1 MPPDEQAG
9 MRGKSQQALARGRT
23 NASAWRRYLPR
34 KRPRLGRDW
43 SRIEDCHRP
52 MLPLRSVQPVN
63 RPADNRHPKADRAR
77 SGGVWDERHVT
88 TGHRT
93 VTSRTTI
100 VAIVV
105 VGALAA
111 TLAMLTWSRLSVGAD
126 PGAQN
131 PSRWLGL
138 LPAKAE
144 GRSSAAWLLIALL
157 AALAVLA
164 GCWWRLQGALRFAR
178 AGATRLAG
186 VAWLTWSLPFLIG
199 PPLGSRDVYAYAAQ
213 GELARQG
220 LDPTRVS
227 VLHLGPGVLLN
238 AVDPRW
244 RAATPPYGGL
254 AVGLERFAAT
264 LGGPVGSLV
273 VFRVIAVL
281 GVVALVLA
289 SVALA
294 RRAGSTV
301 PTGRVLVLVGCNPLV
316 LIHVLSG
323 AHLDAVAAA
332 LLVAGVALAW
342 PYGGLPADAR
352 RPAGWPRRWGGSYGP
367 VVVGALLCGLAAGIK
382 VTALLGA
389 GWIMVRQLRRR
400 PGTSLLRWEGAAG
413 ALCGALGA
421 LAGLAIATLVGGV
434 GLGWLS
440 SLGTPGKLRTG
451 VAPADT
457 LARAIARAAG
467 DVGGVGT
474 SGPVLSASRTAV
486 AAVGVL
492 IACWFLLGRPTRR
505 GVGRQATV
513 SDLGYALLA
522 IALAGPVLYPWYL
535 APAFA
540 VLAVAGER
548 SRRVLAAGS
557 AFLVLATLP
566 TVRPLSVEVSGGASI
581 ALVLTVLLGL
591 LVALSGRASDA
602 DTEGDAESVADG
614 GADRPADQTAS
625 TALTAAATSSALR
638 DNSTTPATGRPW
650 SRSL

>member
-1 MPPDEQAG
+1 MPPDEKTGVPGERPQAPPG
-9 MRGKSQQALARGRT
+9 GRT
-23 NASAWRRYLPR
+23 TASAWWRHLPR
-34 KRPRLGRDW
+34 KWQYLGRDW
-43 SRIEDCHRP
+43 SRIEDCHHA
-52 MLPLRSVQPVN
+52 MLPLRSAQPVN
-63 RPADNRHPKADRAR
+63 RPADERYPEADRSR
-77 SGGVWDERHVT
+77 SGRVWGVRHVIARP
-88 TGHRT
+88 RT
-93 VTSRTTI
+93 VTSRATT
-100 VAIVV
+100 VVLV

-126 PGAQN
+126 PGAVN

-138 LPAKAE
+138 LPAQAE
-144 GRSSAAWLLIALL
+144 STSAAAWLLIALL
-157 AALAVLA
+157 ASLAVLA
-164 GCWWRLQGALRFAR
+164 GCWWRLQSALRSPR
-178 AGATRLAG
+178 PGATWLAG

-199 PPLGSRDVYAYAAQ
+199 PPVGSRDIYAYAAQ

-220 LDPTRVS
+220 LDPTRVP

-273 VFRVIAVL
+273 VFRVMAAL
-281 GVVALVLA
+281 GVMALVLA

-294 RRAGSTV
+294 RRAASTV
-301 PTGRVLVLVGCNPLV
+301 PSGRVVVLVGCNPLV

-332 LLVAGVALAW
+332 LLIAGVALAW
-342 PYGGLPADAR
+342 PYGSLPPGAP
-352 RPAGWPRRWGGSYGP
+352 RPAGWPRRWGGQYGP
-367 VVVGALLCGLAAGIK
+367 VAAGALLCGLAGGIK

-389 GWIMVRQLRRR
+389 AWIIVRQLRRR
-400 PGTSLLRWEGAAG
+400 PGGSLLRWDGITG
-413 ALCGALGA
+413 ALAGALGA
-421 LAGLAIATLVGGV
+421 LAGLAIATAVGGV

-457 LARAIARAAG
+457 LARAIARVVG
-467 DVGGVGT
+467 DLGGVSN
-474 SGPVLSASRTAV
+474 SGPVLSASRAAV
-486 AAVGVL
+486 AGVGVL
-492 IACWFLLGRPTRR
+492 IACWFLLGRPTLRGGRR
-505 GVGRQATV
+505 EAGV

-522 IALAGPVLYPWYL
+522 VALAGPVLYPWYL

-548 SRRVLAAGS
+548 SRRLLAAGS

-566 TVRPLSVEVSGGASI
+566 TVRPLSDEVSGGAAI
-581 ALVLTVLLGL
+581 ALVLAVVLGL
-591 LVALSGRASDA
+591 VVALPGRRSGAASDA
-602 DTEGDAESVADG
+602 PDVP
-614 GADRPADQTAS
+614 DRPADQTAS

-638 DNSTTPATGRPW
+638 DSNSTPAPGRPW